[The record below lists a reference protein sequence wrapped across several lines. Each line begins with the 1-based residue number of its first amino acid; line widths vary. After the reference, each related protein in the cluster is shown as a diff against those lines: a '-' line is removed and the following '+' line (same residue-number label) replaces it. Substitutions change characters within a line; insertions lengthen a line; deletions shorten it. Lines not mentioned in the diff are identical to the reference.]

1 MAGVFGCGYA
11 RVAVKLSTCKESGK
25 VEQDLDQ
32 RFINFTSVFAGK
44 FESNFKIDREQYV
57 KKYKDLIN
65 VFKKWKTKE
74 KHVYTS
80 HFSPEKWKALPQ
92 IQKQQH
98 SLQSCRACNVHHF
111 AIQSKFP
118 TKSNLLIAKN
128 EALVLKDST
137 NKPVLQ
143 KQPAVKP
150 TQTAIRE
157 AARKCYQN
165 INKSFQKV
173 FDVSFSEALTKIKEI
188 GLEKKLSKTQ
198 SKSALRKHRR
208 EEKKHISMQWQENEA
223 LTFLAN
229 RKPFQQYDSERKAL
243 FFESKDEAKRRNVKR
258 KMMEDNGNAKRKR
271 HSPEPD
277 TLNFDKDGLLQEVS
291 TKKDGEEVSNNIV
304 TIL

>member
-1 MAGVFGCGYA
+1 MENQ
-11 RVAVKLSTCKESGK
+11 SE
-25 VEQDLDQ
+25 
-32 RFINFTSVFAGK
+32 
-44 FESNFKIDREQYV
+44 
-57 KKYKDLIN
+57 
-65 VFKKWKTKE
+65 
-74 KHVYTS
+74 HVYTS
-80 HFSPEKWKALPQ
+80 HFSPKKWKALPQ

-143 KQPAVKP
+143 RQPAVKP

-157 AARKCYQN
+157 AAKKCYQN

-173 FDVSFSEALTKIKEI
+173 FGVSFSEALTKIREI
-188 GLEKKLSKTQ
+188 ELEKKLLKAQ
-198 SKSALRKHRR
+198 SKSAFRKHRR
-208 EEKKHISMQWQENEA
+208 EEKKHISKQWQENEA

-229 RKPFQQYDSERKAL
+229 RKSFQQYDSERKAL
-243 FFESKDEAKRRNVKR
+243 FFESKDETKRRNIKR

-277 TLNFDKDGLLQEVS
+277 TLNFDEDGLLREVS